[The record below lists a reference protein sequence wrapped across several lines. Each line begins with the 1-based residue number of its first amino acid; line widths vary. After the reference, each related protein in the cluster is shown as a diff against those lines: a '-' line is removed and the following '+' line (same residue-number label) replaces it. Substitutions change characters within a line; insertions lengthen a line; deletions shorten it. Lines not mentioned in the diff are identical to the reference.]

1 MKENKGKEVVD
12 EATRPEA
19 QSQLHHSIGDKRK
32 TLSKTLDLENLP
44 GRRGKKAKHGSSKPR
59 VVKPSLPTF
68 QPSVQVFDVDSSIPV
83 EVTPSKMTTPTSSQ
97 SSQRVP
103 TNLLES
109 EDLAWERFEKVVTG
123 KDEDVCYDM
132 SL

>member
-1 MKENKGKEVVD
+1 MGRLNL
-12 EATRPEA
+12 R
-19 QSQLHHSIGDKRK
+19 
-32 TLSKTLDLENLP
+32 LS
-44 GRRGKKAKHGSSKPR
+44 
-59 VVKPSLPTF
+59 KPSLPTS
-68 QPSVQVFDVDSSIPV
+68 QPSVQVFDVDSSIPI

-123 KDEDVCYDM
+123 
-132 SL
+132 

>member
-1 MKENKGKEVVD
+1 MGRLNL
-12 EATRPEA
+12 R
-19 QSQLHHSIGDKRK
+19 
-32 TLSKTLDLENLP
+32 LS
-44 GRRGKKAKHGSSKPR
+44 
-59 VVKPSLPTF
+59 KPSLPTS
-68 QPSVQVFDVDSSIPV
+68 QPSVQVFDVDSSIPI

-123 KDEDVCYDM
+123 KDEAVCYDM
-132 SL
+132 S